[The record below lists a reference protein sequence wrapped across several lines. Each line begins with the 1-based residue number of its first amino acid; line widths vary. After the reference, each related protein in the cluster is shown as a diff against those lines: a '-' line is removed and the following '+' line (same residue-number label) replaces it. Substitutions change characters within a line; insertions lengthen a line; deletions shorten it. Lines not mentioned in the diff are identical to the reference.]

1 MKKAFA
7 VLALILAS
15 ATLAAAAPAARYL
28 HVRVEGGRSNGQVN
42 INLPLPLAAA
52 VLPAITN
59 GQLKNGM
66 VTLGGVEI
74 NGVNIHQ
81 ILEALKTAPDGNF
94 LTVRQGGNNVQ
105 VAKKNGVLFVHVDHS
120 GAEGQQ
126 VSITV
131 PWAVAVALTTGAGP
145 NQLNVEAALQALEN
159 VAPMTLVSVTG
170 GKQNVRIW
178 IDANG
183 GEE

>member
-1 MKKAFA
+1 MRKLFA
-7 VLALILAS
+7 VLVFVLAS
-15 ATLAAAAPAARYL
+15 AALASAAPAARYL
-28 HVRVEGGRSNGQVN
+28 HVRVENGRSSGQVN

-52 VLPAITN
+52 VLPAFNN

-66 VTLGGVEI
+66 VTVGGMEI

-81 ILEALKTAPDGNF
+81 ILEALKTAPDGDF
-94 LTVRQGGNNVQ
+94 LTVRQAGNNVR
-105 VAKKNGVLFVHVDHS
+105 VAKRNGVLYVRVVHS

-145 NQLNVEAALQALEN
+145 NQLNVEAAIQALEN

-170 GKQNVRIW
+170 AKQNVRVW
-178 IDANG
+178 VDTNG
-183 GEE
+183 TAE